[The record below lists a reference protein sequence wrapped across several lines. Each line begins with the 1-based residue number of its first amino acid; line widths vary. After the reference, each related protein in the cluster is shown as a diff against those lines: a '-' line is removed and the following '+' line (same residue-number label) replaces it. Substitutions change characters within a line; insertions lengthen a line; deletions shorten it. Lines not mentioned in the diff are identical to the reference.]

1 MLVVRGARGTLR
13 ASDNDND
20 SCLRVYTQKQI
31 FAVSYAHMQARTH
44 AYTHTGTRH
53 ASIHAHMHAHKHSIR
68 LIEYNDHTGPYA
80 RTGTHRH
87 ARRHTQAR
95 T

>member
-31 FAVSYAHMQARTH
+31 FAGSYAHT
-44 AYTHTGTRH
+44 
-53 ASIHAHMHAHKHSIR
+53 
-68 LIEYNDHTGPYA
+68 
-80 RTGTHRH
+80 
-87 ARRHTQAR
+87 
-95 T
+95 